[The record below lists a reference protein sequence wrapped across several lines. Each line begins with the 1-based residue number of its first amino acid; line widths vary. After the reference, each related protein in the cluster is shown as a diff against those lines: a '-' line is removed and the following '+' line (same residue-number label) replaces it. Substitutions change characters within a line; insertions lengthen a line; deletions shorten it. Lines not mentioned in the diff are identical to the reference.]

1 MSERIRVQN
10 HTEVFILRPYYLF
23 LKRCKLCYL
32 LEGSA
37 FRRSEI
43 NKTVRKASNKG
54 LLVYSFI
61 CHQLTPASQ
70 TQFRAIW
77 MQSLLSS
84 VSFRPTT
91 SSSTA
96 KAATTKAKA
105 ELMEDKGRFSG
116 NGIKSLAAPVT
127 AIIFITKQ

>member
-37 FRRSEI
+37 I